1 MVLWVQGS
9 PVAALPPRSQLWFRL
24 SLWQRKFM
32 RQVGLFKK
40 EKEEEEDVGEKCEI
54 FAVELIYSSVN
65 KRTF

>member
-24 SLWQRKFM
+24 SLGQMKFM

-40 EKEEEEDVGEKCEI
+40 EKEEEDVGEKCEI